1 MKNQYLGDVNDYRKY
16 GLLRA
21 LCAQGGPRPGVCWML
36 TADDG
41 STDGRK
47 TRYLR
52 QPEAWRRHDPALFD
66 RLARDVVGGGARDV
80 RWVERAGLLPG
91 ALFHADLLG
100 DDTVARRGYFDAM
113 LARLGPAGLIFFD
126 PDNGLEVASVR
137 PGRRGS
143 CKYLYWDELVRTFEA
158 GHSVLVYQHFPRVDR
173 AAYIADRLVALGAR
187 TRTAVTMAFL
197 TPHVVFLLAGQAG
210 HRRALAR
217 GAHRVARAWAGR
229 IAVVAGRA

>member
-21 LCAQGGPRPGVCWML
+21 LCAQGSPRPGVCWML

-41 STDGRK
+41 SRDGRE

-52 QPEAWRRHDPALFD
+52 QPEAWRPHDPALFD
-66 RLARDVVGGGARDV
+66 RLARDVPGRRARHVG
-80 RWVERAGLLPG
+80 WVERAGLLPG
-91 ALFHADLLG
+91 AIFHAATLG
-100 DDTVARRGYFDAM
+100 DDVTARRGYFDVM
-113 LARLGPAGLIFFD
+113 LARLEPAGLVFFD

-173 AAYIADRLVALGAR
+173 AAYVADRLVEIGAR
-187 TRTAVTMAFL
+187 TSAAVTMAFL